1 MLCGVV
7 GSGVESLLAVALAF
21 RLSFLI
27 SWHLESFL
35 VTNNKFIVIGVDV
48 LWKNRGEA
56 WLEIPAILGR
66 LRVIGIEENWVS
78 NPKLKSK

>member
-21 RLSFLI
+21 RLSFLR

-35 VTNNKFIVIGVDV
+35 VPNNKLIVIGVDV
-48 LWKNRGEA
+48 L
-56 WLEIPAILGR
+56 
-66 LRVIGIEENWVS
+66 
-78 NPKLKSK
+78 